1 VRLQLPQ
8 GEAGEYLAL
17 RPLDREIDETWD
29 RFAIAAADEGI
40 SPDVLA
46 EHIYEQGGRVV
57 TAGHSDARLR
67 PAGRR
72 GLEWARA
79 NADREPRTEKA
90 EAVRGR

>member
-57 TAGHSDARLR
+57 TGPYSSRYLEFQSPNGSPATLMHACVRLV
-67 PAGRR
+67 G
-72 GLEWARA
+72 G
-79 NADREPRTEKA
+79 D
-90 EAVRGR
+90 